1 MSSYYSWWKTPN
13 RKTVDRGGLGPGRN
27 LKTMTRTTYQ
37 LLICLVLCFHSG
49 AVTANSMILDK
60 YAWTNRLVILIT
72 NKKDT
77 SLETQ
82 VKRFFESHA
91 CDVDNRNLKLLH
103 FHSDKPLVTQLPK
116 TMRSQ
121 TGLWLLGY
129 DGSIK
134 DFSEDGQLLN
144 RLFQTIDGMPMR
156 QDEME
161 SGPTC
166 G

>member
-1 MSSYYSWWKTPN
+1 
-13 RKTVDRGGLGPGRN
+13 
-27 LKTMTRTTYQ
+27 MTKITYQ
-37 LLICLVLCFHSG
+37 LLICSVLGFYSG
-49 AVTANSMILDK
+49 VATANSVILDK

-72 NKKDT
+72 HKKDT

-91 CDVDNRNLKLLH
+91 CDVDNRKLELLH
-103 FHSDKPLVTQLPK
+103 FHTNKPIVTQLPK
-116 TMRSQ
+116 AMHSQ

-144 RLFQTIDGMPMR
+144 RLFQTIDEMPMR
-156 QDEME
+156 QGEML

>member
-1 MSSYYSWWKTPN
+1 
-13 RKTVDRGGLGPGRN
+13 
-27 LKTMTRTTYQ
+27 MTKTTYK
-37 LLICLVLCFHSG
+37 LFICLMFCFLSG

-72 NKKDT
+72 NKRDA

-82 VKRFFESHA
+82 VKSFFENHT
-91 CDVDNRNLKLLH
+91 CDVDDRNLKLLH
-103 FHSDKPLVTQLPK
+103 FHTDKPVVTQLPK
-116 TMRSQ
+116 AMRSQ

-156 QDEME
+156 QDEKS
-161 SGPTC
+161 SGPNC
-166 G
+166 GKFNSLKTYQR

>member
-1 MSSYYSWWKTPN
+1 MLIK
-13 RKTVDRGGLGPGRN
+13 K
-27 LKTMTRTTYQ
+27 MTKITYR

-82 VKRFFESHA
+82 VKRFFKSHA
-91 CDVDNRNLKLLH
+91 CDVDDRNLKLLH
-103 FHSDKPLVTQLPK
+103 FPTDKSAVTQLPK
-116 TMRSQ
+116 KMRSQ

-134 DFSEDGQLLN
+134 GFSENGQLLD
-144 RLFQTIDGMPMR
+144 RLFQTIDRMPMR
-156 QDEME
+156 QDEMA
-161 SGPTC
+161 SGPAC